1 LSTCRDRFPSPDNEY
16 SITGVDF
23 PKDFDECYDNDDAAR
38 LMESLLPPPPP
49 MSTMERARRL
59 HEIQLLEQLEQS
71 DDASEALWELF
82 FSERGV
88 HKQKLLGATDQLL
101 ANPETWKQCEEE
113 LRKLIEDARSV
124 AEDDDRRPGVY
135 FVEAVNRLATLYF
148 LQGRLDDSYTLCR
161 LVLHLKLWHFG
172 ALSGIVQVCIGLSHR
187 EEARFWAQKR
197 MPTLVA
203 GTSFPPF
210 TEKRSNG
217 AASNPRRIEWCRQAI
232 RNARARL
239 KKAERNTTK
248 SMGAPEDYYYQAKKR
263 NSPPYSVFDASV
275 EEPTDGQENAWQ

>member
-1 LSTCRDRFPSPDNEY
+1 
-16 SITGVDF
+16 
-23 PKDFDECYDNDDAAR
+23 
-38 LMESLLPPPPP
+38 
-49 MSTMERARRL
+49 
-59 HEIQLLEQLEQS
+59 
-71 DDASEALWELF
+71 
-82 FSERGV
+82 
-88 HKQKLLGATDQLL
+88 
-101 ANPETWKQCEEE
+101 
-113 LRKLIEDARSV
+113 
-124 AEDDDRRPGVY
+124 
-135 FVEAVNRLATLYF
+135 
-148 LQGRLDDSYTLCR
+148 
-161 LVLHLKLWHFG
+161 LKLWHFG

-210 TEKRSNG
+210 TAKRSNG